1 MLVSVLTVNLASPL
15 AIQWLQIMTTDMTEK
30 LVRTHLDLGIGSLI
44 RRCSGAA
51 RLLSVLS
58 ACSLISL
65 CAHAADWQPSSTVRL
80 IVPVQ
85 GGTVDILAR
94 LVAPKLQEVLGQ
106 PVIVEDKGGAGGNI
120 GTDFVAKAA
129 PDGHTILVAFTAP
142 ITVNVTL
149 FDKLPYDPQ
158 KDLVP
163 ITLAVT
169 TPQFL
174 TVNPTLPVHNI
185 REFIQYAKDRPGK
198 LSYGSISIGSASHL
212 TMEMFK
218 SAAGVDIV
226 HIPYKGSA
234 PAVTDLLAGNVQA
247 AFLVPGNVLPYLK
260 DGKLRVIASTGR
272 TRFPATPD
280 VPTLIESGFKD
291 FEATA
296 WIGFLAPAGTPQA
309 IIDRYHT
316 ELERVLHMPD
326 VTKRLMDMQFE
337 VVASTPAQ
345 FAEYIRWETPRWA
358 KVIRDTGAKAN

>member
-1 MLVSVLTVNLASPL
+1 MSIES
-15 AIQWLQIMTTDMTEK
+15 M
-30 LVRTHLDLGIGSLI
+30 
-44 RRCSGAA
+44 A
-51 RLLSVLS
+51 RLLSVVVGLLV
-58 ACSLISL
+58 AISGY
-65 CAHAADWQPSSTVRL
+65 AADWKPSNTVRL

-94 LVAPKLQEVLGQ
+94 LVAPKLAEALGQ

-120 GTDFVAKAA
+120 GTDLVAKAA
-129 PDGHTILVAFTAP
+129 PDGETILVGFTAP

-149 FDKLPYDPQ
+149 FNKLPYDPQ
-158 KDLVP
+158 KDLIP

-174 TVNPTLPVHNI
+174 TVNPTLPVHTVA
-185 REFIQYAKDRPGK
+185 EFVQYVKERPGK

-218 SAAGVDIV
+218 SAAGLNIV

-234 PAVTDLLAGNVQA
+234 PAVSDLLAGNVQA

-272 TRFPATPD
+272 HRFPATPD

-296 WIGFLAPAGTPQA
+296 WIGFLAPAGTPRT

-316 ELERVLHMPD
+316 ELVRALHMPD
-326 VTKRLMDMQFE
+326 VTKRLTDLQFE
-337 VVASTPAQ
+337 VVASTPEAFGQ
-345 FAEYIRWETPRWA
+345 YIRWETPRWA